1 MSDDPSFAPSTLSPD
16 ISYKPPAVYSAF
28 FLFGLLVNLMWPIEI
43 LNFWA
48 QTAIGL
54 IGIGMGGGLVAWAI
68 RTLRAAGTTF
78 KLGAPVSAFVRHG
91 PYRFSRNPIYLG
103 LSFIYISL
111 CTLFD
116 APIAALLIVP
126 LTMVMNRFVI
136 AREETFLAA
145 RFGADYQ
152 RYKDVVSRWM

>member
-1 MSDDPSFAPSTLSPD
+1 MSDDPSSASSTLSPD
-16 ISYKPPAVYSAF
+16 ISYKPPAVYGAF
-28 FLFGLLVNLMWPIEI
+28 FLFGLLINLMWPIEI

-48 QTAIGL
+48 QIAIGL
-54 IGIGMGGGLVAWAI
+54 IGIGIGGGVVAWAI
-68 RTLRAAGTTF
+68 RTLKTAGTTF

-91 PYRFSRNPIYLG
+91 PYKFSRNPIYLG

-111 CTLFD
+111 CILFD

-136 AREETFLAA
+136 AREEVFLKS
-145 RFGADYQ
+145 RFGADYE
-152 RYKDVVSRWM
+152 RYLDVVSRWI